1 MWLLL
6 STDHTTDHTG
16 SVVWKTNRWCLA
28 TCISGNDNCCLGICE
43 GRKSRNTGSVKC
55 VPSECGHIGGVKAKE
70 DLSMTAASA
79 LWRAENLILSYLSNH
94 PCGNG
99 VVRDAITPFSLRW
112 QETTSENTAA
122 LIGGCLNLLCCFPHP
137 NTSVLIWWAD
147 YRVGDTAV
155 LPLYWAR
162 NPKYLNICWY
172 DAYFCISVAVPDV
185 DRWGTYF
192 VPGDVIFRLKEI
204 EWRSFFGWRVM
215 NVICEADLRG
225 GESWGERAFYSSQD
239 QNMEKKHL
247 TAIILYSR

>member
-99 VVRDAITPFSLRW
+99 VVRDAITPFFPALTRNHFWKYSSSDWRVFELAVLLS
-112 QETTSENTAA
+112 TSEYFSID
-122 LIGGCLNLLCCFPHP
+122 LVGWLPCGGHSSASP
-137 NTSVLIWWAD
+137 VL
-147 YRVGDTAV
+147 G
-155 LPLYWAR
+155 
-162 NPKYLNICWY
+162 
-172 DAYFCISVAVPDV
+172 
-185 DRWGTYF
+185 
-192 VPGDVIFRLKEI
+192 
-204 EWRSFFGWRVM
+204 
-215 NVICEADLRG
+215 
-225 GESWGERAFYSSQD
+225 
-239 QNMEKKHL
+239 KK
-247 TAIILYSR
+247 S